1 MRCWVTVFWVAL
13 QCGGPRRGARHDAG
27 NQRGKRTSTLWRSG
41 RPAPPRRSRTLRPA
55 DSARIRVGHAA
66 SLAEATPEV

>member
-1 MRCWVTVFWVAL
+1 MVFWEMV

-27 NQRGKRTSTLWRSG
+27 NQRGKRTSAYEDPGIWRH
-41 RPAPPRRSRTLRPA
+41 
-55 DSARIRVGHAA
+55 RVDHGALQQTDQINISHAA